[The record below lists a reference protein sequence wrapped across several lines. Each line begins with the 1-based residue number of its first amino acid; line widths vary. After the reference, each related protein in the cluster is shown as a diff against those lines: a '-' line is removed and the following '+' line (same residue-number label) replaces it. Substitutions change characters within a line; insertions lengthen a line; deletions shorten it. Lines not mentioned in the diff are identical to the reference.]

1 MSAFLDAFLQPVGRD
16 RFISEYWERQ
26 PLHVRR
32 QNTDHYAALFA
43 LADADSLLSNS
54 GGSWSAAIRVVQGGV
69 ATPLIARR
77 PAGGNKS
84 AGGLEAAYQAYR
96 DGATLVFSSLQERW
110 PSVRA
115 LHFELSAALTAPVN
129 VNAYL
134 TPPKASGF
142 PIHYDTH
149 DVFVLQTSGTK
160 RWRLYPPPV
169 LLPLKTQAFQKKMV
183 PASRGPG
190 APIMDVD
197 LHPGDLLYVPR
208 GFLHAA
214 EARESASLHLTV
226 GVFPTTWN
234 SVLTSALQSV
244 IHRHPEFR
252 AGLPLGFGQD
262 DHLRASVIDSLP
274 RLCRE
279 ALERVEWDS
288 IVDDAAT
295 APGLFRRPGLEG
307 HLLDLD
313 ALPDLR
319 ADTLA
324 RKRENCDWF
333 MSRSGDRL
341 QLSFHGKD
349 LSVPI
354 HTERALRFIET
365 VGVFAVQDI
374 PGPLDEGS
382 KLVLVRR
389 LLLEGALTHA

>member
-1 MSAFLDAFLQPVGRD
+1 VSAFLDEFLQPVGRD
-16 RFISEYWERQ
+16 YFISEYWERQ
-26 PLHVRR
+26 PLYVER
-32 QNTDHYAALFA
+32 QNADHYATLFA

-69 ATPLIARR
+69 ATTARW
-77 PAGGNKS
+77 PAGGNRS
-84 AGGLEAAYQAYR
+84 AGGLEATYQAYR
-96 DGATLVFSSLQERW
+96 DGATLIFLSLQERW

-115 LHFELSAALTAPVN
+115 LHVELSAALMAPVN
-129 VNAYL
+129 MNAYL
-134 TPPKASGF
+134 TPPNASGF

-149 DVFVLQTSGTK
+149 DVFVLQTSGIK

-169 LLPLKTQAFQKKMV
+169 LLPLKTQAFKKEMV
-183 PASRGPG
+183 PGVPDMGP
-190 APIMDVD
+190 PIMDVD

-214 EARESASLHLTV
+214 EARECASLHLTV
-226 GVFPTTWN
+226 GVFPTTLG

-262 DHLRASVIDSLP
+262 DGLRASVIDSLA
-274 RLCRE
+274 RLCRK
-279 ALERVEWDS
+279 ALECVEWDS

-313 ALPDLR
+313 ALPDLG
-319 ADTLA
+319 ADTLV

-333 MSRSGDRL
+333 VRRSGDRL

-349 LSVPI
+349 ISVPI
-354 HTERALRFIET
+354 HVEGVLCFIET
-365 VGVFAVQDI
+365 VGVFAPRDI
-374 PGPLDEGS
+374 PGPMDEAS